1 MGNETVTNAAGT
13 DKKHLVREE
22 APFEVTRPD
31 GSKVNV
37 IATSKS
43 SAEAGVREKDGR
55 AYTARRLSF
64 KEIRELD
71 LSKLE
76 TIAPKVKAV
85 KEAAAVAAPAPVA
98 AAPVA
103 VPAEENVAEAP
114 VPSVFGSHF

>member
-1 MGNETVTNAAGT
+1 MGNETTANAAET

-64 KEIRELD
+64 KEIRDLD

-76 TIAPKVKAV
+76 TIAPKAKAV
-85 KEAAAVAAPAPVA
+85 KGASVATVPTAAVAAPAEAPA
-98 AAPVA
+98 AASA
-103 VPAEENVAEAP
+103 DA
-114 VPSVFGSHF
+114 PSVFGSHF